1 MKWYEILGLIPVWLL
16 GLYVTGKFYES
27 MRDYF
32 SGYYDSWRT
41 RRKK

>member
-1 MKWYEILGLIPVWLL
+1 MKWYEITGIVVVWVI
-16 GLYVTGKFYES
+16 GIYVRGKFYES

-32 SGYYDSWRT
+32 YKDNRRN